1 MSVLVIMAFCLTGTA
16 VIFSVVNWIILLSLS
31 SKINELEQEI
41 DKKAQ
46 EFDNLKKEKSS
57 LTKPLVHVVD
67 TPAVDVTDPITSDE
81 PIQVMR
87 NVGGSFERAEKPVLK
102 PAEYKP
108 SPNEIYAAAPEITE
122 SQVHT
127 CDINLNESIPL
138 SSPNQI
144 GMENEVMATISEQP
158 EFENHLPL
166 TTFPLYSESAKD
178 ADFNNLW
185 RNIYSLLQSNIQSEI
200 GIDFTGINYLY
211 DKELGYL
218 LKITKIIISAGSKV
232 HFLNCDTELVSIMS
246 KYSELSFYIKKN
258 L

>member
-1 MSVLVIMAFCLTGTA
+1 MSVLVIVVFCLIGT
-16 VIFSVVNWIILLSLS
+16 VIIFSVINWIILLSLS

-46 EFDNLKKEKSS
+46 EFDNLKKEKFSS
-57 LTKPLVHVVD
+57 TKPLVHVVD
-67 TPAVDVTDPITSDE
+67 TPAVNTTDPITSDE

-87 NVGGSFERAEKPVLK
+87 NVGGSFERAKKPVLK

-108 SPNEIYAAAPEITE
+108 SPNEIYTAAPEITG

-127 CDINLNESIPL
+127 GDINLNESIPF
-138 SSPNQI
+138 SSSNQT

-158 EFENHLPL
+158 ESENYLPL

-211 DKELGYL
+211 DKELAYL
-218 LKITKIIISAGSKV
+218 LKITKIITSTGSKV
-232 HFLNCDTELVSIMS
+232 HFFNCDTELVSIMS